1 MNKVL
6 ILTGPAGA
14 GKNTVAH
21 ALAKLREKYAVID
34 IDLVRWMILQP
45 HKSPWDGE
53 EGKQQARLGIK
64 NGCILAKSFIKEDY
78 DVVILD
84 VLTDEIA
91 EIYKDRLQGL
101 DPKIVL
107 LLPTY
112 EEIVKRNKLRPPRL
126 SEGRIKN
133 LYELEK
139 NLTILDK
146 KIDNTNITAESAAEG
161 LNKFLNE

>member
-14 GKNTVAH
+14 GKNTVAY
-21 ALAKLREKYAVID
+21 ALTKLREKCTVID

-53 EGKQQARLGIK
+53 EGKKQARLGIK
-64 NGCILAKSFIKEDY
+64 NGCILARSFIEEGY
-78 DVVILD
+78 DVIILD

-91 EIYKDRLQGL
+91 QIYKDRLKGL
-101 DPKIVL
+101 NPKIVL

-112 EEIVKRNKLRPPRL
+112 EEIVRRSKLRPPRL

-146 KIDNTNITAESAAEG
+146 KIDNTSISAEEVAEN
-161 LNKFLNE
+161 LNKY